1 MEFWNGKK
9 KAITF
14 SFDDG
19 VTQDKRLVKILNKYG
34 LKSTFNINSSLLGLD
49 GELNFDGQI
58 VSHNK
63 INPLEV
69 KRLYEGHEVAVHT
82 LTHPNLT
89 TLRGE
94 TVAWQIEEDRK
105 ILESLVGYP
114 IVSMAYPCGGVNNDD
129 RVAQIIRD
137 QTKIKLA
144 RTVTSTYN
152 FNLQDNLYR
161 FNPTIHFAYVDKLF
175 ELGRQFLQLEPSTPK
190 LFYIFGHSYELD
202 MDLINW
208 EQFEEFCAMISQKDD
223 IFYGTNKETLLCDM

>member
-1 MEFWNGKK
+1 MKLWNGKK

-34 LKSTFNINSSLLGLD
+34 LKSTFNINSSLLGID
-49 GELNFDGQI
+49 AELNFDGQI

-63 INPLEV
+63 IKPHEV
-69 KRLYEGHEVAVHT
+69 KELYKGHEVAVHT

-89 TLRGE
+89 GLDNE
-94 TVAWQIEEDRK
+94 NIIIQIEEDRK
-105 ILESLVGYP
+105 VLESLVGYP

-129 RVAQIIRD
+129 RVAQIIKEETR
-137 QTKIKLA
+137 IKLA

-152 FNLQDNLYR
+152 FELQDNLYR

-175 ELGRQFLQLEPSTPK
+175 ELGNQFLQLETSIPK

-208 EQFEEFCAMISQKDD
+208 EQFEEFCAMISRKDD
-223 IFYGTNKETLLCDM
+223 IFYGTNKETLLCNM